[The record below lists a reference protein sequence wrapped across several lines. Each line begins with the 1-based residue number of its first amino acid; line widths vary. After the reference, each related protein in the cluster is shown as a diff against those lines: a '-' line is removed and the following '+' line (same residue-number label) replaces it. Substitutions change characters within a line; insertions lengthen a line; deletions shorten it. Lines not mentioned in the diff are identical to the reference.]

1 MSKIEQTGTAF
12 AKAIADEIADIRTN
26 MVTKDDLREALK
38 NVATKDDLKNFATK
52 DDLKN
57 FATKDDLKNF
67 ATKDDIRDMVTKSD
81 LQEALQ
87 AMARELITVI
97 NTNTLSLRNDLNRE
111 FEKAG
116 LPVKLDVTPRRS
128 A

>member
-1 MSKIEQTGTAF
+1 MSRIEQTGTAF
-12 AKAIADEIADIRTN
+12 AKAIADEITDIRTN

-57 FATKDDLKNF
+57 FV
-67 ATKDDIRDMVTKSD
+67 TKDDIRDMVTKPD

-97 NTNTLSLRNDLNRE
+97 NANTLSLRNDLNRE
-111 FEKAG
+111 FERAG
-116 LPVKLDVTPRRS
+116 LPVKLDVTPRRQ